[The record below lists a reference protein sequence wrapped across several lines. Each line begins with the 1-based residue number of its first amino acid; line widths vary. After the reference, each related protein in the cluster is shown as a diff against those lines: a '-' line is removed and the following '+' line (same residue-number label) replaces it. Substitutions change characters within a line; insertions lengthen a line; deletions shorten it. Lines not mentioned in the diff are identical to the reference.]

1 MAIDREIVQVK
12 ALPPREWFVLPH
24 SVEEGSVAVSIPPD
38 ASVQLVIETNSQK
51 KTKLQVSQKRSRN
64 INEVGITMRE
74 AGILLPLASLP
85 NELE

>member
-1 MAIDREIVQVK
+1 MSKAIWAIDREIVQVK

-51 KTKLQVSQKRSRN
+51 KTNYSFAKK
-64 INEVGITMRE
+64 I
-74 AGILLPLASLP
+74 
-85 NELE
+85 